1 MTLLSGT
8 PEFIFTSGKFAC
20 VEFDYSN
27 ALVKNLPLE
36 DYLDSKGEDYKKDW
50 PDIQKGAE
58 QKFVEKFNDENKDG
72 MLILS
77 NVKRASYKIIVHVN
91 NLNLRKISIAKTVLL
106 GPAGQN
112 GSINISAVI
121 DIIDISNNNTLC
133 QYQADNISGS
143 TSYKFSEAFFDFSVI
158 ERVIASYSGLLFDFS
173 IDGLKDFGKEVAVF
187 IGVTIENDVGEG
199 EHRLGA
205 FVRLFFG
212 NIGQQGL

>member
-1 MTLLSGT
+1 LQKKGKSDMTLLSGT

-143 TSYKFSEAFFDFSVI
+143 TSYKFSEAS
-158 ERVIASYSGLLFDFS
+158 RVAASYG
-173 IDGLKDFGKEVAVF
+173 EVAESL
-187 IGVTIENDVGEG
+187 IDQAKKDVKKK
-199 EHRLGA
+199 
-205 FVRLFFG
+205 
-212 NIGQQGL
+212 NK